1 MCIRY
6 KNWRKERRIV
16 GKEIVFI
23 SKYDL
28 QSVQLWSS
36 LVTHIAMFLLDS
48 DGRIRLNTLLIFI
61 DRLTQLILDFKALN
75 GIRFISSSIC
85 LSYDATEEYKKVDV
99 KLIDFARAT

>member
-1 MCIRY
+1 
-6 KNWRKERRIV
+6 
-16 GKEIVFI
+16 VFI